1 MKPFTATLLAA
12 ALALPGIA
20 APAMAQ
26 PQQHGQ
32 QEQSRYHQA
41 QPQKKAA
48 ATPVRKQSYK
58 TFRKGE
64 KFDRRYARN
73 YQVIDYRKY
82 KKLPA
87 PGKGYRYVR
96 AGSDV
101 LLIGTTSFKVYA
113 VYSGLIR

>member
-1 MKPFTATLLAA
+1 MKTLTATLLAA
-12 ALALPGIA
+12 ALALPGLS

-26 PQQHGQ
+26 QPKPQQHEQ
-32 QEQSRYHQA
+32 QKPQA
-41 QPQKKAA
+41 QSQKKATA
-48 ATPVRKQSYK
+48 KPAQKQTYK

-64 KFDRRYARN
+64 KFEQRYARN

-87 PGKGYRYVR
+87 PKRGYRYVR

-101 LLIGTTSFKVYA
+101 LLIGTTTFKIYA